1 MSNKAL
7 YRMLVG
13 TVLVLVITIGLYVGM
28 EIAEEKEENNVANKI
43 EYTDEVLDVVSPV
56 IEVKPYIEEKLS
68 VVVKYVDIYGE
79 CGHEKVQ
86 LEQYNNAQIDNIL
99 EQIKQKKQEY
109 SLMENNSNMLI
120 FQKKYDCFC
129 MDHFLIKLGDETK
142 DEIIIYK
149 VDDTG
154 KYAMYETRN
163 VELKYLRETL
173 MSELKVGINAYG
185 YEHLLMILEDIES

>member
-43 EYTDEVLDVVSPV
+43 EYTDEVLDVLSPEV
-56 IEVKPYIEEKLS
+56 EVKPYIEEKLP
-68 VVVKYVDIYGE
+68 VIVKYVDIYGE

-86 LEQYNNAQIDNIL
+86 LEQYDNAKIDNIL

-129 MDHFLIKLGDETK
+129 MDHFLIKLGDEAK
-142 DEIIIYK
+142 NEIIIYK

-154 KYAMYETRN
+154 KYAMYETRH